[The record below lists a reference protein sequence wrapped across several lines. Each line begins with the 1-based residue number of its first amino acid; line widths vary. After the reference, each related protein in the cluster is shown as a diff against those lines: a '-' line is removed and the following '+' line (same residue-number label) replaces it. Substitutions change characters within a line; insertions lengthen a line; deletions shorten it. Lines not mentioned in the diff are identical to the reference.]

1 MATHKG
7 SEGIVKIGSNT
18 VAEVTGFSF
27 DETADTIE
35 DTSLSDSSRTY
46 VSDLTSFSGSIDCM
60 WDETDTTG
68 QGAMT
73 AGASVTLNLYPEGPT
88 TGDTYYSGT
97 ALNTSIS
104 RANAI
109 GAMVTA
115 SFSFQGTGALTA
127 STV

>member
-7 SEGIVKIGSNT
+7 SEGIVKIGTNT

-35 DTSLSDSSRTY
+35 DTSLSDSARTY

-73 AGASVTLNLYPEGPT
+73 AGASVTLNLYPEGAS

-97 ALNTSIS
+97 ALITSIS

-115 SFSFQGTGALTA
+115 SFSFQGTGALT
-127 STV
+127 STTV